1 MLTITS
7 AAAGATLI
15 GLGAAGTTLA
25 LWQDSELLSAPTIG
39 SGSLNLTVEGADS
52 YALPGTWTN
61 LLPGDRI
68 QHEVSVETDGTVASD
83 VVMTV
88 ANEGDFVIRAAKGS
102 CPGTPLAPTPAT
114 LGTWMPDEAS
124 AVCIEV
130 SVGPTATQNTAQ
142 EFVVTFTATQ
152 LAS

>member
-1 MLTITS
+1 MGSHPPDTVPLLPPTAPTGGDDMRQANSGPRHRATRRAPLRSMLTITS

-68 QHEVSVETDGTVASD
+68 QHEV
-83 VVMTV
+83 
-88 ANEGDFVIRAAKGS
+88 
-102 CPGTPLAPTPAT
+102 
-114 LGTWMPDEAS
+114 
-124 AVCIEV
+124 
-130 SVGPTATQNTAQ
+130 
-142 EFVVTFTATQ
+142 
-152 LAS
+152 